1 MALNAAQQWWMRAGG
16 LETNGGGFDATI
28 SGAGT
33 NYADQDS
40 PQLSI
45 TDLTSTNSTTATS
58 ALSTFTSQMVGNI
71 LRLAS
76 GTGTT
81 PAYYA
86 IVAYVSASQ
95 VTLDRVSGTYTAGVA
110 KVGGAHPS
118 IGQYS
123 NGGSI
128 TAPAIATPLAAGHT
142 VNIRGAGSADPSSP
156 DYTYGGGVY
165 ASFPAGDTTNGRITW
180 LGYNGR
186 PRINCDALLFYQ
198 VSNHAFSHIKLF
210 IATATYPNYGVING
224 VSSTV
229 VTLTDSIVDSNGSDC
244 MGVSALVVVAC
255 WFKNSGS
262 TSVGTN
268 TYAAIVCLGYNSTV
282 IGNVIDSWR
291 GDGVYTDKMCNLE
304 FNIIVNC
311 KVHGVECANVTDAFM
326 STFVNNTIH
335 GHTGDGIKLTSAAAI
350 LSTIVRNNILTGNG
364 GYGLND
370 SVGSTSLNDRT
381 APYGGNDYN
390 NYGTGGTANT
400 SGARHFLSAG
410 ANDLALDPQFT
421 NAGAGDYSVGTN
433 MKAVAFPGPFAS

>member
-118 IGQYS
+118 IAQYS
-123 NGGSI
+123 NGGTI
-128 TAPAIATPLAAGHT
+128 TAPAIASPLAAGHI
-142 VNIRGAGSADPSSP
+142 VNIRGAGSADPGSA
-156 DYTYGGGVY
+156 DYTYGASIY
-165 ASFPAGDTTNGRITW
+165 ASFPAGDTTNGRIRW
-180 LGYNGR
+180 IGYNGR
-186 PRINCDALLFYQ
+186 PRFDANDLLFY
-198 VSNHAFSHIKLF
+198 NLTGHAFSHVKF
-210 IATATYPNYGVING
+210 FVTAAAFVTYGVVNG
-224 VSSTV
+224 VAATV
-229 VTLTDSIVDSNGSDC
+229 VEDCVFDANGIDTV
-244 MGVSALVVVAC
+244 GAKVTAAYGN
-255 WFKNSGS
+255 WFKNTGS

-268 TYAAIVCLGYNSTV
+268 TRPALYGLQYNS
-282 IGNVIDSWR
+282 IMMGNVIDSWR
-291 GDGVYTDKMCNLE
+291 GDGIYVTAVMGAIT
-304 FNIIVNC
+304 FNIVVNC
-311 KVHGVECANVTDAFM
+311 KVNGIELNGTVESYGILVM
-326 STFVNNTIH
+326 NNTVNAN
-335 GHTGDGIKLTSAAAI
+335 TGDGIKLDDVPSVWTAMI
-350 LSTIVRNNILTGNG
+350 RNNILTANG
-364 GYGLND
+364 GYGIND
-370 SVGSTSLNDRT
+370 SVGSTALNDRT
-381 APYGGNDYN
+381 VPPNANDYN
-390 NYGTGGTANT
+390 DFGTGGTANT
-400 SGARHFLSAG
+400 SGARHFMSAG
-410 ANDLALDPQFT
+410 THDLALDPQFT
-421 NAGAGDYSVGTN
+421 NTGAGDYSVGTN